1 MIRRM
6 TGSALSLRGVTH
18 RFRDAQVLV
27 SVDLDVGEGE
37 IYGFLGLNGAG
48 KTTTIRILV
57 GLLRLQAGDV
67 RIYGAD
73 VRSAPSEVYRNVGV
87 LFEDFAAHPYLTGR
101 EQALLHARFLGVPAA
116 EARSSADRW
125 LERVGLAAKASARVK
140 GYSLGMRRR
149 LGLACALVAS
159 PRVVILDEPTNGLDP
174 QGIADLR
181 GHLQSLNLNEGVT
194 IFLSSHILGEVEQLC
209 TRVGILHGGRIRLE
223 GAVKELTG
231 RGTPR
236 HRVRAVPLA
245 KAREVLEAQ
254 GGGGSVAVDGAGDA
268 LLAEL
273 KPEDVPRRVRELVAA
288 GVEVYEVSPRIES
301 LENVFHEVVDRAE
314 SSISEPVGTERAS

>member
-1 MIRRM
+1 MIPAM
-6 TGSALSLRGVTH
+6 IGSALSLRGLTH
-18 RFRDAQVLV
+18 RFRDVQALT

-48 KTTTIRILV
+48 KTTTIRIIV

-73 VRSAPSEVYRNVGV
+73 IRSAPSEVYRNVGV
-87 LFEDFAAHPYLTGR
+87 LFEDFAAHSYLTGR
-101 EQALLHARFLGVPAA
+101 EQAFLHARFLGVPAA
-116 EARSSADRW
+116 EARKSADRW
-125 LERVGLAAKASARVK
+125 LERVGLSSKASARVK

-159 PRVVILDEPTNGLDP
+159 PRIVILDEPTNGLDP

-181 GHLQSLNLNEGVT
+181 GHLQSLNSNEGVT

-209 TRVGILHGGRIRLE
+209 TRVAILHDGRIRLE

-231 RGTPR
+231 RGVPK
-236 HRVRAVPLA
+236 HRIRAVPGA
-245 KAREVLEAQ
+245 RAREVLEAA
-254 GGGGSVAVDGAGDA
+254 GGGGTVTTEASADS

-273 KPEDVPRRVRELVAA
+273 KPEDVPRRVRDLVTA
-288 GVEVYEVSPRIES
+288 GVEVYEVSPRVES
-301 LENVFHEVVDRAE
+301 LESVFRGVVSAGRA
-314 SSISEPVGTERAS
+314 G